1 MEIRIRGR
9 IRVNKDMEFEQI
21 YCEYYLRLVK
31 YVRKKISS
39 MQDAEDIVQDTFA
52 ALYRNFDRFDPAK
65 ASVSTWVFVAV
76 NNRLKNYYRDRK
88 SAVSLDDA
96 DNPIDIADENLIEQ
110 AIEFEETRKM
120 LLEAIGRLNEKEQKI
135 VRDTYFAKK
144 ASADIGA
151 EMGMSAVNVRVT
163 CSRALKKLLNLLRLM
178 EYPE

>member
-1 MEIRIRGR
+1 MNR
-9 IRVNKDMEFEQI
+9 DQEFEQI

-52 ALYRNFDRFDPAK
+52 ALYRNFDRYDPSK

-88 SAVSLDDA
+88 STVSLDDA
-96 DNPIDIADENLIEQ
+96 DNPIDIADEQLIEQ
-110 AIEFEETRKM
+110 AVEFEETRRM
-120 LLEAIGRLNEKEQKI
+120 LLDALGQLSEKEQKI
-135 VRDTYFAKK
+135 VRDTYFTKK
-144 ASADIGA
+144 TSAAIGE

-178 EYPE
+178 EFPE